1 MQPNLI
7 RKDPRLLRSLQ
18 CFEAVARLGSL
29 AAAADELG
37 ITVSAISHQ
46 LRTLGEQLGEK
57 LIEKQGRRLALTPK
71 GRDVAE
77 QLRTA
82 FRGIENMVSDV
93 VGQSRQTVRVAVCS
107 SFGPAWL
114 VPRMGQLR
122 DALPDLSIELRLYA
136 DQPELTH
143 EAADAFVTAEP
154 VQPGYYAI
162 ALFEEML
169 VCVEKPVSKIRTGKR
184 RLISTDVA
192 PDPVDEEWRLFCRNA
207 GIEFE
212 SLHNGEWLNCSHY
225 LLAIEMAKSGLGT
238 ALVPEYL
245 AESALRSGELA
256 RLCPES
262 HPSGRTYNFCCK
274 VNRSHETALR
284 RLARWMRSLR
294 PQVAHLTAIAAE

>member
-1 MQPNLI
+1 MHNNLI

-71 GRDVAE
+71 GRDVAD

-82 FRGIENMVSDV
+82 FRGIENMVNDV
-93 VGQSRQTVRVAVCS
+93 VGQSRQTVRLAVCS
-107 SFGPAWL
+107 SFGPGWL
-114 VPRMGQLR
+114 VPRMGRLR
-122 DALPDLSIELRLYA
+122 DDLPDLSLELRLYA

-143 EAADAFVTAEP
+143 EAADAFITAQP
-154 VQPGYYAI
+154 IPPGYHAI

-169 VCVEKPVSKIRTGKR
+169 VSVEAPTAKSRLIKR

-192 PDPVDEEWRLFCRNA
+192 PGPVDEEWRLFCRNA
-207 GIEFE
+207 GIDFG
-212 SLHNGEWLNCSHY
+212 SLHDGEWLNCSHY
-225 LLAIEMAKSGLGT
+225 LLAIELAKTGLGT

-245 AESALRSGELA
+245 AESALQSGDLV
-256 RLCPES
+256 RLHPAS
-262 HPSGRTYNFCCK
+262 LPSGRTYNFCCK

-284 RLARWMRSLR
+284 LQALALGVHR
-294 PQVAHLTAIAAE
+294 T